1 MARTAGGAKKWA
13 RSWQK
18 GGLRAG
24 SGPLARVRPSQLRGL
39 DFRNRAIISP
49 EKHEI
54 SEKIDF
60 FDFLALLA
68 TLAKRA
74 DFMTGKLAPKRRFSR
89 FLVGKRGP
97 YGEGKNGTFLEGSFS
112 EIWGEKNAFFC
123 TSSVSE
129 NFEKIP
135 DPEAFFWTL
144 PETAA
149 K

>member
-1 MARTAGGAKKWA
+1 MGRLAKKGTPKVGK
-13 RSWQK
+13 RPFLELQNGPY
-18 GGLRAG
+18 GGSENGVLRHIF
-24 SGPLARVRPSQLRGL
+24 
-39 DFRNRAIISP
+39 DMKFT

-74 DFMTGKLAPKRRFSR
+74 DSMTGKLAPKRRFSR